1 MRLDKCA
8 SDEQPCANLQRW
20 FVVELLGPKLFAGL
34 DILKTGH
41 RITISSHLY

>member
-1 MRLDKCA
+1 MRLDKRA

-20 FVVELLGPKLFAGL
+20 FVVDLLEPKLFAGL
-34 DILKTGH
+34 DILRTGH